1 MKSSRPPFPD
11 DTFSS
16 DQIETKSQ
24 KFSEM
29 IQLLAF
35 ATYALALASI
45 LVTRLLK
52 AFTVAE
58 YLAVIAFLCGLAIG
72 WMHYRRTGTA
82 RTDTAKMPWSRR
94 LIVAGSAI
102 GLSGLPLK
110 LLFSLLGIGTAEH
123 DMANHE
129 INQGNPLLLH
139 IHHLFFNLGFL
150 VLLVSLLV
158 MLVTTLHHS
167 GSR

>member
-1 MKSSRPPFPD
+1 M
-11 DTFSS
+11 
-16 DQIETKSQ
+16 
-24 KFSEM
+24 M
-29 IQLLAF
+29 QLLVF
-35 ATYALALASI
+35 ATYTLALASI

-58 YLAVIAFLCGLAIG
+58 SLAVIAFLCGLAIG
-72 WMHYRRTGTA
+72 WIHLR
-82 RTDTAKMPWSRR
+82 RTDTVQMPWSRR

-110 LLFSLLGIGTAEH
+110 LLFSLLGIGTAKH

-129 INQGNPLLLH
+129 ISQGNPLLLH

-150 VLLVSLLV
+150 ILLASLLV
-158 MLVTTLHHS
+158 MLVATLRRS
-167 GSR
+167 NPR

>member
-1 MKSSRPPFPD
+1 M
-11 DTFSS
+11 
-16 DQIETKSQ
+16 
-24 KFSEM
+24 M
-29 IQLLAF
+29 QLLAF
-35 ATYALALASI
+35 ATYTLALASI

-58 YLAVIAFLCGLAIG
+58 FLAVIAFLCGLAIG
-72 WMHYRRTGTA
+72 WMHYRRT
-82 RTDTAKMPWSRR
+82 DTVQMPWSRR

-110 LLFSLLGIGTAEH
+110 LLFSLLGIGTAKH

-129 INQGNPLLLH
+129 ISQGNPLLLH

-150 VLLVSLLV
+150 ILLASLLV
-158 MLVTTLHHS
+158 MLVATLRRS
-167 GSR
+167 NPR